1 MRGGGGG
8 SGEEEEGREVV
19 PAVASAVAFDGWPR
33 ESAPRLAASSVPS
46 PSAALSFC
54 SPFWRSRVI
63 FSGWRR
69 RTRGRESCKKI
80 PRKSRFELDFRRPH
94 DPRRAALS
102 RFHFHHPQKV
112 KERINRFFFCCERSD
127 SGGENR
133 LFAQGQPLLPDDDAG
148 RGGDSTCLAQGADVD
163 QAEERRRKRRRR
175 RERKRPGAKKEALE
189 QGRTRKSRRRKSLEV
204 DEDGFTVLRVREGA
218 SRGLLRD
225 DVGPAEEA
233 EEVAWRLSLVGVCVW
248 RRRGKRGKRGRE
260 GERSGSWAAT
270 AEGEE
275 EASTSHAGLVST
287 PSEASMG
294 FLFVSTMH
302 RDHQTCH

>member
-1 MRGGGGG
+1 MAKKKKEEKSFLPLLLPSLSTDDPGRAPRGWPRALFPLPPLLCRSALRSDDLVSFSRG
-8 SGEEEEGREVV
+8 EEEGRGAEK
-19 PAVASAVAFDGWPR
+19 AV
-33 ESAPRLAASSVPS
+33 
-46 PSAALSFC
+46 
-54 SPFWRSRVI
+54 
-63 FSGWRR
+63 
-69 RTRGRESCKKI
+69 KKI

-133 LFAQGQPLLPDDDAG
+133 GAGLDKRVGEDDRKSFLRDRNAAAAALFLFAPGQSLLPDDDAG

-260 GERSGSWAAT
+260 GERSGS
-270 AEGEE
+270 
-275 EASTSHAGLVST
+275 
-287 PSEASMG
+287 
-294 FLFVSTMH
+294 
-302 RDHQTCH
+302 